1 MIELEVRTAAR
12 EEMVDVTARLRES
25 VAGSGVADGLCHV
38 YCPHTT
44 CGVTVNEGA
53 DPEVARDVLDH
64 LGRLVPRSGPW
75 RHAEGNS
82 DAHLKAVL
90 TGSDLTLPVI
100 GGTLGLGRWQSVF
113 LCEFDGPRSRRIWV
127 TVL

>member
-25 VAGSGVADGLCHV
+25 VAGTGLADGRCHV

-44 CGVTVNEGA
+44 CGGTVNEGA

>member
-25 VAGSGVADGLCHV
+25 EAGSGVADGLCHV